1 MKKAFIVT
9 SGIEINGAN
18 PLTYSQSRS
27 YFSNEERLRQTV
39 ATIASVDQATD
50 DETTIY
56 LVDISDNWQN
66 YQSIFSYQKNLKYV
80 SVKNEFPE
88 IFTEVTTHPQKS
100 RCECLTLATFMQ
112 RYKQELKQ
120 YDFLFKFSGRY
131 LLDRSF
137 DISLFNE
144 SNQDKL
150 FYKKP
155 LKWEWN
161 DSWGYSMVDLRKEQN
176 DNYLNQYSS
185 VLVGWTQP
193 YQDRMVNIFNSVA
206 AILSNQ
212 SMYHYDVETLSY
224 YFARPY
230 ASDIIETDW
239 KVYGWLGTSG
249 QFVRY

>member
-1 MKKAFIVT
+1 MKKAFIIT
-9 SGIEINGAN
+9 SGIEINNNN
-18 PLTYSQSRS
+18 PLTYSASRS
-27 YFSNEERLRQTV
+27 YFSNEERLRQTI

-50 DETTIY
+50 NETTIY

-66 YQSIFSYQKNLKYV
+66 YQNLFSYQTNLKYI
-80 SVKNEFPE
+80 SVKHEFPE
-88 IFTEVTTHPQKS
+88 IFIEVTTHPQKS
-100 RCECLTLATFMQ
+100 RCECLILTTFMRKYEQ
-112 RYKQELKQ
+112 DLKQ

-137 DISLFNE
+137 DISLFDN
-144 SNQDKL
+144 SNNNKL

-161 DSWGYSMVDLRKEQN
+161 DSWGYSMVDLRKQQD

-185 VLVGWTQP
+185 VLVGWTQI
-193 YQDRMVNIFNSVA
+193 YQDKIIEIFDSIA
-206 AILSNQ
+206 TLLSQ
-212 SMYHYDVETLSY
+212 PEMYHYDVETLSY
-224 YFARPY
+224 YYTRSY